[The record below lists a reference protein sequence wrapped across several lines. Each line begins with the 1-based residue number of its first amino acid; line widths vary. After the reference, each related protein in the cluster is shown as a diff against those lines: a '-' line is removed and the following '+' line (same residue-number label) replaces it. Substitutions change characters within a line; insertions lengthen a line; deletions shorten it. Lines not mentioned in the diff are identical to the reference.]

1 MAQWESR
8 KQDSRPEI
16 PPRLESPDAPIP
28 SETGSLISAG
38 QNELS
43 SSIEA
48 EIHETESL
56 EAILGDLPSSEL
68 TKDLNSTK
76 LLNEH
81 TPEWVKKGL
90 VLGDDHNL
98 AVSSSLLPD
107 LDQCRED
114 LKIRMMMDVRTY
126 LDKHVLENSSSHS
139 LPELTQEYVEK
150 YWVNSNQSFDNVQDR
165 PSGTYHQLWLGL
177 HISSD
182 QLKMVREWEKHLI
195 RDRRTKQAGI
205 LGGIGVGAITIL
217 SGLVGLMARREKAK
231 LKG

>member
-1 MAQWESR
+1 
-8 KQDSRPEI
+8 
-16 PPRLESPDAPIP
+16 
-28 SETGSLISAG
+28 
-38 QNELS
+38 
-43 SSIEA
+43 
-48 EIHETESL
+48 
-56 EAILGDLPSSEL
+56 
-68 TKDLNSTK
+68 
-76 LLNEH
+76 
-81 TPEWVKKGL
+81 
-90 VLGDDHNL
+90 
-98 AVSSSLLPD
+98 
-107 LDQCRED
+107 
-114 LKIRMMMDVRTY
+114 
-126 LDKHVLENSSSHS
+126 LENSSSHS